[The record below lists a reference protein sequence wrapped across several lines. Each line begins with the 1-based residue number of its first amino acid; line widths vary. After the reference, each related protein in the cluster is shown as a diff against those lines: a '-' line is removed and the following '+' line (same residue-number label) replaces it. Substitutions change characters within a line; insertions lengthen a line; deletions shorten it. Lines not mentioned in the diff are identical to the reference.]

1 MKKFILYLFLLAIVA
16 AGIAA
21 WMFLGSGTAFSEKSR
36 YVVIP
41 EGKTDKASVVKAL
54 EDNGIIKSGT
64 AFGVLGSQMNIWE
77 KIKWGKYE
85 VKKGQS
91 LLDIARMLRNGKLAE
106 IKLVINKV
114 RTKEDLAKLISKN
127 FYADSS
133 AVLNFLNNDDSL
145 NRFGVNSNT
154 AFTFIIPDT
163 YIFYWNTPLSKMFTR
178 IYDAQVKFWERDNRK
193 AKAESIGFT
202 PKEVYIIASIVEEE
216 TNAAADKG
224 KIASVYI
231 NSMAKGMPLQAD
243 PTIRF
248 ALNDFAM
255 NRVYEKHTRV
265 PSPYNTYLNRGL
277 PPGPICTPSAK
288 TIDAVLDAP
297 KTDYLYFVA
306 KPDLKGGSNFA
317 ANYAEHLKYAKEYQQ
332 AIEAYLQRKQQNAVQ
347 P

>member
-1 MKKFILYLFLLAIVA
+1 MKKLILYLFLLALIA
-16 AGIAA
+16 GGIAA
-21 WMFLGSGTAFSEKSR
+21 GVFLGKGTAFEEKSR
-36 YVVIP
+36 YVVIE
-41 EGKTDKASVVKAL
+41 EGKTDKASVTKAL
-54 EDNGIIKSGT
+54 EDNGIIKYGT
-64 AFGVLGSQMNIWE
+64 AFGLLGSQMHIWE

-114 RTKEDLAKLISKN
+114 RTKEDLARLIGKN
-127 FYADSS
+127 FYADS
-133 AVLNFLNNDDSL
+133 ATVLNFLNNDDSL
-145 NRFGVNSNT
+145 NRFGVTSST
-154 AFTFIIPDT
+154 AFTFMVPDT

-178 IYDAQVKFWERDNRK
+178 IYDASTKFWQTNNRK
-193 AKAESIGFT
+193 QKAESLGFT
-202 PKEVYIIASIVEEE
+202 PREVYIIASIVEEE
-216 TNAAADKG
+216 TNAAEDKG
-224 KIASVYI
+224 KIASVYM
-231 NSMAKGMPLQAD
+231 NRMAKGMPLQAD

-317 ANYAEHLKYAKEYQQ
+317 ANYAEHLKYAKAYQQ